1 MRIIWDWNGT
11 LLDDNHASL
20 SALNAILS
28 RRGLESVDLDYYRK
42 NFAFPVRYFYES
54 LGVKIECEDWDALAQ
69 EYHDAYHECE
79 LRLAADAKDAL
90 EFVRNNG
97 VSQAVVSAMREDY
110 LISDMDRFGIRPYF
124 ESVLGTNNLDGCSKL
139 SRIRDYVA
147 LAGGREEYVV
157 IGDSLHDKEVADAI
171 GARCVFYGGGSHDP
185 SRLREFGVVADT
197 LVGAV
202 REAVKSFRRS

>member
-20 SALNAILS
+20 SALNAILL
-28 RRGLESVDLDYYRK
+28 RRGLETVDLDYYRK
-42 NFAFPVRYFYES
+42 NFAFPVKYFYES

-79 LRLAADAKDAL
+79 LRLAADANDAL
-90 EFVRNNG
+90 QFVRNNG

-110 LISDMDRFGIRPYF
+110 LVSDMDRFGIRPYF

-202 REAVKSFRRS
+202 REAVKPFRRS